1 MSKKHKKVSRLLN
14 YIDPLLTVISS
25 ITERVSISHFAS
37 LVGIPIGIASSVTG
51 LKIYAIIAGIK
62 NYKSIIKEKEKK
74 HDRILLLAK
83 LKLSSL
89 KF

>member
-37 LVGIPIGIASSVTG
+37 LVGIPIGIRSSVTG

-62 NYKSIIKEKEKK
+62 NYKSIIKENEKK
-74 HDRILLLAK
+74 HDTLLLLAK
-83 LKLSSL
+83 FKLSSL
-89 KF
+89 KL